1 MATTQREG
9 SVATD
14 WANGTVSGRPD
25 GASGKDA
32 VKRSLHYLVI
42 EDLGAEIADAP
53 PDDEELRRRIV
64 ARVRKHLS
72 SEATPLSTADR
83 EEIEKDVVDNI
94 LGYGPIQEYLE
105 DDLVTEVMVN
115 NDRTIYVERFGKIY
129 RDGRAV
135 LG

>member
-1 MATTQREG
+1 M
-9 SVATD
+9 
-14 WANGTVSGRPD
+14 
-25 GASGKDA
+25 
-32 VKRSLHYLVI
+32 VI

-64 ARVRKHLS
+64 TRVRKHLS

-115 NDRTIYVERFGKIY
+115 NDRTIYVERFGKI
-129 RDGRAV
+129 RRARGSWMRRT
-135 LG
+135 LSGS